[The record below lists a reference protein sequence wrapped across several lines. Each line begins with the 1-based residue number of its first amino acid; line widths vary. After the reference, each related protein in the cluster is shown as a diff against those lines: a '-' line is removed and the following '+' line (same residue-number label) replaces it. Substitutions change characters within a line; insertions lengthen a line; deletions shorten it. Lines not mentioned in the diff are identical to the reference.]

1 MNDMTA
7 EKLQE
12 TFQISREAWRRIA
25 TGADMIEPMDPQ
37 YNSGVTKWSG
47 AGFARWLAAH
57 HPDLAH
63 HTPHLLRPAG
73 PVTPRYHGGLYAAR
87 EPGGFRHE
95 HFAGQWST
103 GYGRLAIAYP
113 GEGTFGP
120 EAALDHLPDA
130 TTVIVVQHAWNLYGL
145 PELEAVDRQRPG
157 LVYEP
162 RWSEV
167 AAHIGGPIPW
177 WPSALRRREHL
188 LGWSPSRE
196 PEAVEIVT
204 WPSWEPLYDMA
215 LREAKGTPVRVACF
229 SIGHEIRSQAVEF
242 ADFDIAHMNGSDEP
256 EMPSG
261 YRARQA
267 AERAC
272 MKIPAF
278 PIRDDPGEP
287 EVGPAKV
294 IREGVAQMWQ
304 RTDDLTVE
312 CLIRVSMWTTRY
324 RPFGEPFAV
333 IPNDTTAAGREWVRR
348 AQRTE
353 PTAAHWA
360 WGTDRDDVTGTFVDP
375 VTGSPVVTE
384 RGRYMR
390 QPFDEVSYHSY
401 APHHLPAGSVIR
413 EVILDDPVWVR
424 THDGTLY
431 PFPTMGE
438 SGVSFGYSGTGPRT
452 LARLIGRLL
461 DDGSAHSLAE
471 DEDGDDESNLLRF
484 LQMKHL
490 SGTRLPRRLLE
501 EIRAKGPDGLSLL
514 DRLRY
519 TRPRGD

>member
-12 TFQISREAWRRIA
+12 TFQISREDWRRIA
-25 TGADMIEPMDPQ
+25 TRPDMIEPRDPQ
-37 YNSGVTKWSG
+37 HSGGVTKWSG

-73 PVTPRYHGGLYAAR
+73 QVTPRYHGGVYTAR

-113 GEGTFGP
+113 REGTFGP
-120 EAALDHLPDA
+120 EVALDHLPDA
-130 TTVIVVQHAWNLYGL
+130 TTVIVVQHAWNIYGL
-145 PELEAVDRQRPG
+145 PDLEAVDRQRPG
-157 LVYEP
+157 LAYEP

-167 AAHIGGPIPW
+167 AAHIGCPVPW

-188 LGWSPSRE
+188 LGWSPSQE

-215 LREAKGTPVRVACF
+215 LREAKNTPVRVACF
-229 SIGHEIRSQAVEF
+229 SIGHEIRSKAVEST
-242 ADFDIAHMNGSDEP
+242 DFDIAHMKDSDEP
-256 EMPSG
+256 GMSSG

-267 AERAC
+267 AERAS
-272 MKIPAF
+272 MTIPAF

-287 EVGPAKV
+287 EVGSTEI
-294 IREGVAQMWQ
+294 IREGVAQLWR
-304 RTDDLTVE
+304 RTDDLALE
-312 CLIRVSMWTTRY
+312 CLNQISLWTHSY
-324 RPFGEPFAV
+324 MPFGEAFSV
-333 IPNDTTAAGREWVRR
+333 IPNQTTAAGREWVRR
-348 AQRTE
+348 LRKTE
-353 PTAAHWA
+353 PTAIHWS
-360 WGTDRDDVTGTFVDP
+360 WRDKSDITGTFVDP
-375 VTGSPVVTE
+375 VTGSPVVAE
-384 RGRYMR
+384 KGYSLSR
-390 QPFDEVSYHSY
+390 EAAEISYHSY
-401 APHHLPAGSVIR
+401 APRHLPAGSTIR
-413 EVILDDPVWVR
+413 EVILDKPVWVR
-424 THDGTLY
+424 TQDGTLY
-431 PFPTMGE
+431 PLPDMDD
-438 SGVSFGYSGTGPRT
+438 SGVSWGYSGTGPRT

-461 DDGSAHSLAE
+461 DDGSAHALAE
-471 DEDGDDESNLLRF
+471 DEDGDDEANLLSF
-484 LQMKHL
+484 LEMKHPE
-490 SGTRLPRRLLE
+490 GTRLSRRLLE
-501 EIRAKGPDGLSLL
+501 EIRARGTDGLGLL